1 MSSSYTT
8 NVPGF
13 VPAHPP
19 AAMSVLDNP
28 EASRF
33 EAALDGQLAVSEYSL
48 SGDTITFTHTAVPEA
63 LQGRGVASRL
73 IGEALAMARERGWK
87 VVPQCSAVAA
97 YMRKHKETQDLLA
110 PSARPAFL
118 KISET
123 AADAT

>member
-8 NVPGF
+8 ASPAF

-33 EAALDGQLAVSEYSL
+33 EAELDGQLAISEYTL
-48 SGDTITFTHTAVPEA
+48 SGDTLTFTHTAVPEA

-73 IGEALAMARERGWK
+73 IGEAMASARERGLK

-97 YMRKHKETQDLLA
+97 YMRRHKETQDLLA

-118 KISET
+118 KISE
-123 AADAT
+123 AESRAE